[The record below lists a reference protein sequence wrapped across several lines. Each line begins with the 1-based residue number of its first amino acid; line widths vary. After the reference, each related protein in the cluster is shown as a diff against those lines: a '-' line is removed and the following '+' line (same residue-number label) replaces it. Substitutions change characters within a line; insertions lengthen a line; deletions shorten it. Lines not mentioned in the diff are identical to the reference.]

1 MRDLNCPH
9 HSRRTQ
15 WRGNGPQKWGTLSL
29 NHNSK
34 CGLHSQCLIFNNQWH
49 VIPSTRWGGGHIYS
63 QKYIIQYNQIQI
75 YPYTY
80 FPLASSNQNI
90 GSSLLTMSLPGSIN
104 ALYWK
109 PCRQLHLGRAI
120 PISALWSWHLNLC
133 AMEENMKSHTDNL
146 RIIILGKFLVTIT
159 LNYPWKLIWVLKLIN
174 FPIHF
179 VKKKKLL
186 KFHGRSTN

>member
-1 MRDLNCPH
+1 MTCNP
-9 HSRRTQ
+9 
-15 WRGNGPQKWGTLSL
+15 KY
-29 NHNSK
+29 
-34 CGLHSQCLIFNNQWH
+34 
-49 VIPSTRWGGGHIYS
+49 GGGCIYS

-90 GSSLLTMSLPGSIN
+90 SSSLLPLSLPGCIN

-120 PISALWSWHLNLC
+120 HVSALWSRHLNHC
-133 AMEENMKSHTDNL
+133 AMEENMKSHTDNP
-146 RIIILGKFLVTIT
+146 RIILLGKFLVTT
-159 LNYPWKLIWVLKLIN
+159 VLNYPWKPIWVLKFIN

-179 VKKKKLL
+179 VNKISWSFMAEALIKKNTMISEHTFFRTLMFKTIIPSFLC
-186 KFHGRSTN
+186 FY